1 MIIRLQQKRE
11 DLPRRNGGGKGRE
24 RECCGIFLRRE
35 YTSQK
40 NAATPSG
47 REIREPT
54 GQGGVSLLKRLN
66 WAFFIGL

>member
-1 MIIRLQQKRE
+1 MQKRE
-11 DLPRRNGGGKGRE
+11 DLPRRNGGGKGRDRWKE

-54 GQGGVSLLKRLN
+54 GQGGVPLLKRLN
-66 WAFFIGL
+66 WTFFIF